1 MRIILAG
8 YGKMG
13 KLIAEVAE
21 NRGHEIAGI
30 IEKDTPS
37 NEFTEI
43 LGQGDVLIDFTGPK
57 AAFPVIIQGIENG
70 IAVIS
75 GSTGWLDHF
84 DKVVDSVNQYNGSF
98 LYASNFSLGV
108 NLFLNLNEY
117 LISLMKKYPEY
128 VASIEEI
135 HHTEKLDA
143 PSGTA
148 ISLSKA
154 FDKSPLI
161 KSHREKDVPGTHIIN
176 FNSPEDMI
184 QIKHVAKNRKGFAF
198 GAIAAAE
205 WLLGKKGVFSMKDVL
220 EF

>member
-154 FDKSPLI
+154 FNKSPLI

>member
-37 NEFTEI
+37 NQFTEI

-205 WLLGKKGVFSMKDVL
+205 WLVGKKGVFSMKDVL

>member
-13 KLIAEVAE
+13 KLIEEVAAY
-21 NRGHEIAGI
+21 RGHEIVGI
-30 IEKDTPS
+30 IEKDTPIS
-37 NEFTEI
+37 QFPEI
-43 LGQGDVLIDFTGPK
+43 FAQGDVLIDFTGPK
-57 AAFPVIIQGIENG
+57 SAYSIIIQGIENG

-84 DKVVDSVNQYNGSF
+84 DKVVESVNHYNGSF

-108 NLFLNLNEY
+108 NLFFNLNEY
-117 LISLMKKYPEY
+117 LISLMQKYPEY
-128 VASIEEI
+128 IASIEEI
-135 HHTEKLDA
+135 HHTQKLDA

-161 KSHREKDVPGTHIIN
+161 KSHREKDVPGTHIIS

-198 GAIAAAE
+198 GAVSAAE
-205 WLLGKKGVFSMKDVL
+205 WILGKKGVFSMNDVL
-220 EF
+220 ES

>member
-205 WLLGKKGVFSMKDVL
+205 WLVGKKGVFSMKDVL

>member
-37 NEFTEI
+37 NQFTEI

-154 FDKSPLI
+154 FNKSPLI

-205 WLLGKKGVFSMKDVL
+205 WLVGKKGVFSMKDVL

>member
-128 VASIEEI
+128 AASIEEI